1 MKFILFPLTLTL
13 SLSLNPLNTLPQR
26 FCKNCKFFIQQKGL
40 PESFGKCGLFPK
52 IEEEFFLVTGIMEQ
66 KTDYNY
72 CSTARYIETM
82 CGEKGKHYQE
92 K

>member
-1 MKFILFPLTLTL
+1 MKLLLSLFLFPLL
-13 SLSLNPLNTLPQR
+13 SVLPVYSMP
-26 FCKNCKFFIQQKGL
+26 FCKNCKFFIQQHGI

-52 IEEEFFLVTGIMEQ
+52 VEQDFFLVTGIMEQ
-66 KTDYNY
+66 KNDYNY
-72 CSTARYIETM
+72 CSTARFIDTM

>member
-1 MKFILFPLTLTL
+1 MKVFIHGILLHGICMSNAL
-13 SLSLNPLNTLPQR
+13 
-26 FCKNCKFFIQQKGL
+26 FCKICKFFIQQHGI

-52 IEEEFFLVTGIMEQ
+52 VEQDFFLVTGIMEQ

-72 CSTARYIETM
+72 CSTARYIDTM
-82 CGEKGKHYQE
+82 CGEKGTHYQE

>member
-1 MKFILFPLTLTL
+1 MKLLTLVNLVTL
-13 SLSLNPLNTLPQR
+13 VPVSVYSMP
-26 FCKNCKFFIQQKGL
+26 FCKNCNFFIQQHGI

-52 IEEEFFLVTGIMEQ
+52 VEQDFFLVTGIMEQ
-66 KTDYNY
+66 KNDYNY
-72 CSTARYIETM
+72 CSTARCIDSM